1 MQLEHQP
8 YDPQFVGHVCGL
20 VSSGWS
26 LADDLAERGTMCDGC
41 RRSAEIHMGDYLGD
55 ERRAW
60 RAAMWRINPSMRF
73 MMRQGPS
80 ETFQE
85 DQT

>member
-8 YDPQFVGHVCGL
+8 YDPQFEEHVNGL
-20 VSSGWS
+20 VWWGRL
-26 LADDLAERGTMCDGC
+26 LADELAERGTMCDGC
-41 RRSAEIHMGDYLGD
+41 RRSAEIHMGDYLGP

-60 RAAMWRINPSMRF
+60 RAAMWRDNPEMRF
-73 MMRQGPS
+73 MTRPCEG

-85 DQT
+85 DQE